1 MGNVD
6 SIRYGGV
13 IFRRYPDSKNW
24 TERSYYVPGVAD
36 RKKGARRLHEEIW
49 RAAHG
54 SIPDGFDIHHVD
66 FNPLNNDVANL
77 RCVAA
82 DEHQR
87 IHVEH
92 RRETGAYVGVEQL
105 AHLERIRPLTK
116 AWHASD
122 EGREW
127 HRRNAVAAWEGREHR
142 EERCQQCGAAYQT
155 RDAGPVKFCSN
166 ACKSQARR
174 LSGVDDVD
182 KTCVNCGETFRAN
195 RYARPVSC
203 SRVCA
208 QRYRSRQ
215 ARAGV
220 QPEGG
225 GGA

>member
-24 TERSYYVPGVAD
+24 AERSYYVPGVAD

-54 SIPDGFDIHHVD
+54 PIPDGFDIHHVD

-77 RCVAA
+77 RCVEAG
-82 DEHQR
+82 EHQR

-92 RRETGAYVGVEQL
+92 RRETGAYVDDERL

-116 AWHASD
+116 TWHASE

-127 HRRNAVAAWEGREHR
+127 HSRNARESWVGRECR
-142 EERCQQCGAAYQT
+142 DEKCQQCGGPYRT
-155 RDAGPVKFCSN
+155 RRTGGDRFCSN
-166 ACKSQARR
+166 ACRSQARR

-182 KTCVNCGETFRAN
+182 KTCVNCGQAFRAN
-195 RYARPVSC
+195 KYARSASC

-208 QRYRSRQ
+208 QRYR
-215 ARAGV
+215 ARRARSGV
-220 QPEGG
+220 QPDGG